1 MSEGRAMDC
10 GEFSEVAAEL
20 ALGVLTGRE
29 RGDALA
35 HLEYCGTCRDRVRQ
49 LVMTGEELV
58 GLLPAVE
65 PPPGFETR
73 VMARIG
79 IDPGPRP
86 ARRSRAG
93 LRWPRA
99 SLHWPRARFD
109 QPRRM
114 LAAAAVTLAV
124 LAAGFGGWGLRAA
137 TSAAPAPSPLTS
149 AALVSAGHRT
159 VGEVFYHAGSRPW
172 MYMSVDVPSGD
183 GITVTCQL
191 EGPAG
196 RYTTVG
202 SFSLAGGYGAWG
214 GPTTW
219 AYPQVTGARLLG
231 PGGKILATARF

>member
-1 MSEGRAMDC
+1 
-10 GEFSEVAAEL
+10 
-20 ALGVLTGRE
+20 
-29 RGDALA
+29 
-35 HLEYCGTCRDRVRQ
+35 
-49 LVMTGEELV
+49 
-58 GLLPAVE
+58 
-65 PPPGFETR
+65 
-73 VMARIG
+73 
-79 IDPGPRP
+79 
-86 ARRSRAG
+86 
-93 LRWPRA
+93 
-99 SLHWPRARFD
+99 
-109 QPRRM
+109 M

-149 AALVSAGHRT
+149 AALVSADHRT